1 MVSGEELRI
10 LMRNWTTGVTLVT
23 ARDGRGPHGMTV
35 SSFTSV
41 SLEPPR
47 ILISLERTTRTH
59 GIIEAGGA
67 FGVSILD
74 ESQSDL
80 AERFAGRIDDGED
93 RFAGVEYD
101 LTPTGVPIPRQSLA
115 YFECRVVEAFPAATH
130 TLFVGDVL
138 SGRQMRQALPLVYF
152 QRDYH
157 HLG

>member
-47 ILISLERTTRTH
+47 VLVSLERSTRTH
-59 GIIEAGGA
+59 GIVEAGRA
-67 FGVSILD
+67 FGVSILE
-74 ESQSDL
+74 ESTSDL
-80 AERFAGRIDDGED
+80 AERFAGRIGDGED

-101 LTPTGVPIPRQSLA
+101 LTPNGVPIPRQCLA

-138 SGRQMRQALPLVYF
+138 SGRRMREARPLVYF
-152 QRDYH
+152 QREYH
-157 HLG
+157 RLG